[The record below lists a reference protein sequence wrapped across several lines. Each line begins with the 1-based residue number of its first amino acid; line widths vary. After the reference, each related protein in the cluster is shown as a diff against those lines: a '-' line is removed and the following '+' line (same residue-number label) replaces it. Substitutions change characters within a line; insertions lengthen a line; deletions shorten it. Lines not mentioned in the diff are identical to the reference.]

1 MKARF
6 LLLIA
11 VLTISVLLHVG
22 LGHGKF
28 SRSDN
33 ANRLESFP
41 LQVADWQGER
51 ALLQERVYRILE
63 TNAVIVNQ
71 YTRADEAVN
80 LSIVHYPQM
89 KVEFHP
95 PEYCN
100 SGKGDVVKGLGR
112 RDIRLGINGEG
123 GTLAVNVFTVTRGNG
138 SQDLYYYFFKSGNFL
153 SNSYF
158 KLRVKMMVEYIKL
171 EKTSG
176 SLIILSTHIKN
187 HIVSSESLLDK
198 FAILIYPVLTQYI

>member
-11 VLTISVLLHVG
+11 ALFISVLLHAG

-33 ANRLESFP
+33 ANRLETFP
-41 LQVADWQGER
+41 LNVSEWRGER
-51 ALLQERVYRILE
+51 ALLQESVYRILE

-71 YTRADEAVN
+71 YTRADDVVN

-89 KVEFHP
+89 RVEFHP
-95 PEYCN
+95 PENCN

-112 RDIRLGINGEG
+112 RDIRLGVHGEG

-158 KLRVKMMVEYIKL
+158 KLRVKMVTEYIKS

-176 SLIILSTHIKN
+176 SMIILSTHIKN
-187 HIVSSESLLDK
+187 HIDSAESLLDK
-198 FAILIYPVLTQYI
+198 FSVLIYPVLNQYI